1 MSKNEFREGDL
12 VGSTQM
18 DMETHMGIVVK
29 SSVQNSVENAKPVH
43 EVYWFFREHSLMIP
57 VKETFLRKIE

>member
-1 MSKNEFREGDL
+1 MSKNEFLEGDL
-12 VGSTQM
+12 VGSTQE

-29 SSVQNSVENAKPVH
+29 SSVHWPFENAAPVH

>member
-1 MSKNEFREGDL
+1 
-12 VGSTQM
+12 
-18 DMETHMGIVVK
+18 METYMGIVVK

-43 EVYWFFREHSLMIP
+43 EVYWFFREYSLMIP